1 MANHACIAIGINH
14 YQFLPPLN
22 YGEADARALWEFGI
36 NQADLPSNQCL
47 LLSDTSP
54 LMGNQSSYPSRDNI
68 LYALENNSPT
78 SGNSSNWRWFFFSGY
93 GVRWEQVDYFLPID
107 ANPRDIPWN
116 RYICA

>member
-22 YGEADARALWEFGI
+22 YGEADARALWEFGM

-54 LMGNQSSYPSRDNI
+54 LMGNQSSYPSPGQYFVR
-68 LYALENNSPT
+68 
-78 SGNSSNWRWFFFSGY
+78 SG
-93 GVRWEQVDYFLPID
+93 EQ
-107 ANPRDIPWN
+107 
-116 RYICA
+116 